1 MYIYTEKVIVD
12 FYESLKHDIDLV
24 KEQNLINADYFLLTI
39 RIDTI
44 EKLMDELEIK
54 YEKRKI

>member
-1 MYIYTEKVIVD
+1 MAINCGDIIQ
-12 FYESLKHDIDLV
+12 FYENLLIELKSCQ
-24 KEQNLINADYFLLTI
+24 EQNLINADYFLLTI

>member
-1 MYIYTEKVIVD
+1 MYINNEKVIIN
-12 FYESLKHDIDLV
+12 FYESLKRDIDLV

-39 RIDTI
+39 RIDTV